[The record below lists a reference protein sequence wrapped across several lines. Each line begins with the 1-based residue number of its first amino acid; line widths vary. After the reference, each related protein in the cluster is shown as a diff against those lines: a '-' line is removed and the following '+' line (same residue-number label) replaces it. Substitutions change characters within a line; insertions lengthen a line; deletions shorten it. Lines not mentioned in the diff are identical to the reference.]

1 MQRLK
6 SGQRRELRAK
16 RIQLP
21 FEQRLAAAERL
32 AGRVAGTACFKT
44 SRRVACYF
52 PHDGEID
59 PRPLMRRA
67 WARNKCCYLP
77 VLSRLQD
84 SLWFARVLPDTR
96 FRCNR
101 FGIPEPKARQ
111 RELLRARDLDLI
123 LIPLVGFDLQGN
135 RLGMGGGFY
144 DRSLAFLRYRRHW
157 KRPHLLGLAYDFQQ
171 VDILTADPWDIP
183 MQAVVTDRAVYL
195 PAKEIK

>member
-6 SGQRRELRAK
+6 SAQRQALRAK

-21 FEQRLAAAERL
+21 FEERVVASERL
-32 AGRVAGTACFKT
+32 ASRVASTAFFKT

-52 PHDGEID
+52 PNDGEID
-59 PRPLMRRA
+59 PRPLMQRA
-67 WARNKCCYLP
+67 WVRKKCCYLP
-77 VLSRLQD
+77 VLSRLRD
-84 SLWFARVLPDTR
+84 YLWFARVWPDTR

-101 FGIPEPKARQ
+101 FGIPEPLVEQ

-144 DRSLAFLRYRRHW
+144 DRSLAFLRYRQHW
-157 KRPHLLGLAYDFQQ
+157 KRPRLLGLAYDFQQ

-183 MQAVVTDRAVYL
+183 MQAVVTDQAVYL

>member
-6 SGQRRELRAK
+6 SGQRQRLREN

-21 FEQRLAAAERL
+21 RSEQVSAAARLARL
-32 AGRVAGTACFKT
+32 VAGTSFFKN
-44 SRRVACYF
+44 SHRLACYF
-52 PHDGEID
+52 PNDGEID
-59 PRPLMRRA
+59 PRPLIQQA
-67 WARNKCCYLP
+67 WVRKKCCYLP
-77 VLSRLQD
+77 VLSRLQGC
-84 SLWFARVLPDTR
+84 LWFARVLPDTR

-101 FGIPEPKARQ
+101 FGIPEPLVEQ

-144 DRSLAFLRYRRHW
+144 DRSLAFLRYRQHW
-157 KRPHLLGLAYDFQQ
+157 KRPRLLGLAYDFQQ

-183 MQAVVTDRAVYL
+183 MQAVVTDQAVYL
-195 PAKEIK
+195 PIKEIK